1 MSLDVTQLIDRYCA
15 VWNEADP
22 ARRKALLREVWAD
35 GATYTDPRADTAGA
49 DELLTHIARVR
60 QGRPGAR
67 ILRTSTVDVHHD
79 VARFGWRAV
88 EADGT
93 ELPEG
98 LDIALL
104 SPDGRRIERIIGF
117 FGPLQAGETG

>member
-22 ARRKALLREVWAD
+22 ARRKALLNAVWAD

-49 DELLTHIARVR
+49 DELLAHIARVR
-60 QGRPGAR
+60 ESRPGAR

-79 VARFGWRAV
+79 VARFGWSLV

-93 ELPEG
+93 ERPG

-117 FGPLQAGETG
+117 FGPLQAGEAG